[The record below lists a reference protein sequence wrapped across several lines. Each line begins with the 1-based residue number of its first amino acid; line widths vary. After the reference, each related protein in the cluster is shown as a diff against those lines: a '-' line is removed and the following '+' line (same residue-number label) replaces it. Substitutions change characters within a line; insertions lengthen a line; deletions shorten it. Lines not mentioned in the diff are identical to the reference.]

1 MSSKILT
8 RRKWK
13 LYAHE
18 QHIVVKYGVRE
29 RFVHP
34 VMKALIWA
42 LYLPDYPTASIEI
55 RIDDKYKP
63 DVVAFDSEP
72 DIYQVKQKPVF
83 WGEAGQT
90 SRAKIKSIVRRY
102 PDTHFAMAKW
112 DTGLRPYIDIVS
124 SALQDVR
131 RNAPF
136 DLISFSE
143 GSQDLIDD
151 DGNIKI
157 SFDDVEWL
165 RL

>member
-1 MSSKILT
+1 MPSKILS

-13 LYAHE
+13 LYAHG

-42 LYLPDYPTASIEI
+42 LYLPEYPTASIEI
-55 RIDDKYKP
+55 RIGDKYKP
-63 DVVAFDSEP
+63 DVVAFNEQP
-72 DIYQVKQKPVF
+72 DIYQVKQQPVF

-90 SRAKIKSIVRRY
+90 SRDKIKSIVRRF

-112 DTGLRPYIDIVS
+112 DTGLKPYIEIVS
-124 SALQDVR
+124 LALEDVR

-136 DLISFSE
+136 DLISFPE

-157 SFDDVEWL
+157 SFDDVEWV